1 MKDRFK
7 VIAVAIVL
15 AAISAC
21 ASDTDEG
28 TETSAEAQSACKPT
42 GTVGSDAWR
51 ASLKACVDGA
61 SKGSGGAA
69 GKDGTAKK
77 ETGGGT
83 CTLSIR
89 CNGNEPCKCG
99 SGPNA
104 GQTCDG
110 SASAG
115 AASCSQKCRHCE

>member
-1 MKDRFK
+1 MKARIN
-7 VIAVAIVL
+7 VIAIAVVL
-15 AAISAC
+15 AAMSAC
-21 ASDTDEG
+21 ASDEDEG

-42 GTVGSDAWR
+42 GKVGSEEWK
-51 ASLKACVDGA
+51 ASLKACIDRA
-61 SKGSGGAA
+61 SNGSSGTA
-69 GKDGTAKK
+69 GKDGTAK
-77 ETGGGT
+77 TGTSGGT

-110 SASAG
+110 SAAAG
-115 AASCSQKCRHCE
+115 AESCSQKCRHCN